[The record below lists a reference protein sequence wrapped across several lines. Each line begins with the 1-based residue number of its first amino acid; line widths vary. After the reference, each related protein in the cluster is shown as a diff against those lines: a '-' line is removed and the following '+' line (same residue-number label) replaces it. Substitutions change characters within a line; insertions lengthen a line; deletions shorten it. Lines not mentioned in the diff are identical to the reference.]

1 MKYAHFLSKE
11 SAKRKTIPP
20 TRPSIK
26 TANKNTYTRLC
37 LKIKKIHQ
45 PIYLKF
51 MNWYA
56 VSTLLSQW
64 ETQNEKLRFYNS

>member
-1 MKYAHFLSKE
+1 MKCKGYDTILDKIVQHFMKYAHFLSKE

-51 MNWYA
+51 MN
-56 VSTLLSQW
+56 
-64 ETQNEKLRFYNS
+64 